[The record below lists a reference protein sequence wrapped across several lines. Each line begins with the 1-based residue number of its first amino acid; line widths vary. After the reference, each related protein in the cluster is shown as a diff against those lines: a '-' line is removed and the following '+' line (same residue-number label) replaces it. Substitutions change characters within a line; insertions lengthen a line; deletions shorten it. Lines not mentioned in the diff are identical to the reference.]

1 MFSIPKD
8 NFIDYKKNDFNKSII
23 SLCWTTKFYGRI
35 IGAVTSSDKLN
46 LAIFYRVISGHNINY
61 RIRFF
66 HNLSCENKEIGSKNI
81 ENIFLN
87 VFKDIKSEK
96 ENKSDINYLL
106 NEQNLIISSKQK
118 FDCEKK
124 ILFPNYFDDNTFDD
138 FSLRGNTPIN
148 AMTIKKD
155 ILVYSRDF
163 DYRQLYVLKRMK
175 AEDETMWKISY
186 LGPQINKKLN
196 PFFHTNSLKLLYDDV
211 NDYKILQIYLSVN
224 TSRITITSN
233 VIKANHTNYD
243 EYNLKEENHT
253 IITFSQYLLD
263 DKVITNFEDFNTEAA
278 IKNMKR
284 FMRPTVF
291 SNNNNKNL
299 IFEFFE
305 TSVFSLDWNESINK
319 HSLYE
324 VISGNLVDK
333 ISKISADYNNQNI
346 VIVSIFM

>member
-1 MFSIPKD
+1 MFAIPSN
-8 NFIDYKKNDFNKSII
+8 NFIEYKKNDFNKSFIKQ
-23 SLCWTTKFYGRI
+23 CWSTKFYGRI
-35 IGAVTSSDKLN
+35 IGAVSSADKLN

-66 HNLSCENKEIGSKNI
+66 HNLTCDNKEIGNKDIDNL
-81 ENIFLN
+81 FLN
-87 VFKDIKSEK
+87 ILNEVKIEK

-106 NEQNLIISSKQK
+106 KEQNLIISSKQSYT
-118 FDCEKK
+118 CEKK

-155 ILVYSRDF
+155 ILIYSRDF
-163 DYRQLYVLKRMK
+163 DYRQLYVLRRMK
-175 AEDETMWKISY
+175 TEEETMWKISY
-186 LGPQINKKLN
+186 LGPNINKKIN
-196 PFFHTNSLKLLYDDV
+196 PFFHTNSLKLLYDEI

-233 VIKANHTNYD
+233 VIKANHTD
-243 EYNLKEENHT
+243 YNENNIKEENHT

-263 DKVITNFEDFNTEAA
+263 DKIITNFEDFSTEAA

-284 FMRPTVF
+284 YMRPTVF
-291 SNNNNKNL
+291 SNNNNINL
-299 IFEFFE
+299 LFEFFE
-305 TSVFSLDWNESINK
+305 TSVFSLDWNESVKK

-324 VISGNLVDK
+324 VISGNLVHK
-333 ISKISADYNNQNI
+333 ISKISADQNNQNI
-346 VIVSIFM
+346 VIVNR